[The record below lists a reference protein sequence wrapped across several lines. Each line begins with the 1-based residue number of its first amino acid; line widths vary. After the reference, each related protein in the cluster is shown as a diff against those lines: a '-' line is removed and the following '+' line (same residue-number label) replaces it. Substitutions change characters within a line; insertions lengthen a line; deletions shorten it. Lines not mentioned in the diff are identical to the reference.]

1 MNERLLHGNG
11 LGMNAQCVLFLQIKK
26 HNSELV
32 TFVKNVKEHIKEKET
47 GSLSQLM
54 TQYLNKHTSVTTR
67 QVIQDKLDYL
77 NKKGGKSAA
86 QALTYGMS
94 YLQFLPRCINI

>member
-1 MNERLLHGNG
+1 M
-11 LGMNAQCVLFLQIKK
+11 KK
-26 HNSELV
+26 
-32 TFVKNVKEHIKEKET
+32 VKEHIKEKET

-77 NKKGGKSAA
+77 NKKGGKSVA
-86 QALTYGMS
+86 QALTYGKANS
-94 YLQFLPRCINI
+94 VAGPHFQLQGRKKGGGLPRKVSRPRNYTKGFKTWS

>member
-1 MNERLLHGNG
+1 MGINT
-11 LGMNAQCVLFLQIKK
+11 QCVLFLQIKK

-32 TFVKNVKEHIKEKET
+32 TCVKKVKEHIKEKET

-86 QALTYGMS
+86 QALTYGKK
-94 YLQFLPRCINI
+94 YLSSFTSAYQ

>member
-1 MNERLLHGNG
+1 M
-11 LGMNAQCVLFLQIKK
+11 
-26 HNSELV
+26 V
-32 TFVKNVKEHIKEKET
+32 TFVKKVKEHIKEKET

-77 NKKGGKSAA
+77 KKKGGKSAA
-86 QALTYGMS
+86 QALTYGKI
-94 YLQFLPRCINI
+94 YLPIFTSANR